1 MKKKFLSLLLA
12 LAMCLSLSV
21 PAWAAAI
28 ESEPSIEPNGP
39 QYHYKSVSLPRQD
52 KVYLTKPD
60 NQDPEG
66 TYFTRGLSIHFTI
79 NNGTT
84 LDKTVSVPLPHPFDK
99 ISVGISVGRQSAGV
113 TEYSMQLPSN
123 EPEGNYFLM
132 LWKYYYVDPFVV
144 YRKAAGA
151 ADIPANWEIDHVGH
165 TLTYRYF
172 RAELMTPAE
181 AASALAEEDS

>member
-21 PAWAAAI
+21 PAWAAVI
-28 ESEPSIEPNGP
+28 ENDPIIEPNGP
-39 QYHYKSVSLPRQD
+39 QYHYKTEYLPRQD

-84 LDKTVSVPLPHPFDK
+84 LDKTAYIRTHTNPPRFLWTARSNDDRFCRYILPY
-99 ISVGISVGRQSAGV
+99 Q
-113 TEYSMQLPSN
+113 
-123 EPEGNYFLM
+123 
-132 LWKYYYVDPFVV
+132 
-144 YRKAAGA
+144 
-151 ADIPANWEIDHVGH
+151 
-165 TLTYRYF
+165 RYT
-172 RAELMTPAE
+172 RP
-181 AASALAEEDS
+181 